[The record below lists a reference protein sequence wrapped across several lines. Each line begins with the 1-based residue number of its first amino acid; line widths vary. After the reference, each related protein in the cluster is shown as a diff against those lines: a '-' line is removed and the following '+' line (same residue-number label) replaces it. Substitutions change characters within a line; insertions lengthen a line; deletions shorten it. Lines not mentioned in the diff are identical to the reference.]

1 MADGECL
8 PGRRRS
14 LLDAVRAARPKK
26 RPPPPPPARAAA
38 ENGAPAAAS
47 PPRPPP
53 RGRAAPRLAPRGRAA
68 PRLTPRAFYAAA
80 AARLA
85 QVEERVLRFLGAVRR
100 RVDLAGGGGGGA
112 WRGPDPWALYPT
124 QRAAFDFADG
134 RDPAGARLR
143 VFSRE
148 DAGGRRRFLATSYAE
163 LWRRYAA
170 LPPSARHYYEII
182 REGRPCHFYLD
193 LEFATA
199 ANPGRDGPG
208 AVDAVLA
215 AARAALLELA
225 GLELADEDL
234 LELDSSTPE
243 KFSRHVIARLPGG
256 RAFASNADAGALA
269 AAAAARV
276 RAAAAAGDA
285 AAAAA
290 VIRRKGGGQALV
302 IDEGVY
308 TRNRAFRLH
317 LSSKAGRAAA
327 LLPTGRFAG
336 AALPTQQAFFRALV
350 SNVEPGAELVR
361 LAAAPG
367 GAGAARAP
375 GARHGIDNGGGGG
388 GGATTSSFGAL
399 RPAPSPVAGLDA
411 FVAAA
416 AAAAGGGRAAVRSW
430 VPLGAGALLL
440 NLRGNRFCGNV
451 GREHRSNGVF
461 YVVDLQ
467 AGLWMQKCYDPE
479 CRDYRSPTTPL
490 PPALALAAAAAAA
503 AAAGEYGADEA
514 PGGEEPAGGGGGAE
528 AEEDDDDFVDGAVLA
543 AVEAAERGHAARA
556 AAAAVSRGAA
566 VPLERLLN
574 L

>member
-1 MADGECL
+1 M

-14 LLDAVRAARPKK
+14 LLDAVRATRPKK
-26 RPPPPPPARAAA
+26 RPPPARAEA

-53 RGRAAPRLAPRGRAA
+53 RERAAPHLA
-68 PRLTPRAFYAAA
+68 PRAFYAAA

-148 DAGGRRRFLATSYAE
+148 DADGRRRFLTTSYAE

-170 LPPSARHYYEII
+170 LPPAARHYYEII
-182 REGRPCHFYLD
+182 RERRPCHFYLD
-193 LEFATA
+193 LEFAAA
-199 ANPGRDGPG
+199 ANPGRDGPA

-215 AARAALLELA
+215 AVRAALLELA
-225 GLELADEDL
+225 GFELADDDL

-276 RAAAAAGDA
+276 RAAAAAGDS

-290 VIRRKGGGQALV
+290 VVQRKGGGEALV

-350 SNVEPGAELVR
+350 CNVEPGAELVR
-361 LAAAPG
+361 LAAAPS
-367 GAGAARAP
+367 GAGVARAP
-375 GARHGIDNGGGGG
+375 GARHIIDNGGGGG
-388 GGATTSSFGAL
+388 GAITSSFGAL

-411 FVAAA
+411 FIAAA
-416 AAAAGGGRAAVRSW
+416 AAAAGGGRGAVRSW
-430 VPLGAGALLL
+430 APLGAGALLL

-479 CRDYRSPTTPL
+479 CRGYRSPTTPL
-490 PPALALAAAAAAA
+490 PPALAAAAAAAA
-503 AAAGEYGADEA
+503 AAASGEDGADEA
-514 PGGEEPAGGGGGAE
+514 PGGKAPGGGGGGAE
-528 AEEDDDDFVDGAVLA
+528 AEEDDDFVDGAVLA

-556 AAAAVSRGAA
+556 AAAAVSRDAA